1 MTHSPTSAPRIS
13 RAQSRPPAAG
23 RPAGHHRARP
33 PPTSRTRTHHHKDS
47 DRSAG
52 PSQTPRGRTPQGHLA
67 ANAPEL
73 PLWARQE
80 LGSYFGRGNLPAIAP
95 VCTWRQTLVTTP
107 VTRSRP
113 PSPGGKRERAGPKVG
128 ARGAGLEV
136 SVARAQP
143 VAVEPPPLAQRQRRE
158 DLARGGPEEE
168 PRDRRECQAAVRAGR
183 ARVRVTGKVAEMG
196 GRVAVESR
204 REELLHGGVTAESR
218 SEEPRPSAQWS
229 HGGVIARGA
238 LARWSHGGV
247 TAL

>member
-1 MTHSPTSAPRIS
+1 MTTVQLAH
-13 RAQSRPPAAG
+13 RAYPGLRAARLRPAG
-23 RPAGHHRARP
+23 RPATIAHVP
-33 PPTSRTRTHHHKDS
+33 PPSSRTRTHHHKDS

-73 PLWARQE
+73 LLWARQE

-136 SVARAQP
+136 GVARAQP

-196 GRVAVESR
+196 GGGVTAESRRWSAESQREEPRHGGVTVESR
-204 REELLHGGVTAESR
+204 RSHGRVTARGLGHGGVTAESR
-218 SEEPRPSAQWS
+218 R
-229 HGGVIARGA
+229 
-238 LARWSHGGV
+238 
-247 TAL
+247 